1 MKKYYA
7 SEKEA
12 IQVIHDLVATTKRR
26 TDVFDVPSAFI
37 AEHPWT
43 LKYLSDFSEADA
55 LFDLVKEKGATISVI
70 HMTEAERS
78 YRLQKSMRP
87 VFRISVEPSSMKTPA
102 SACWR
107 TIFMFEQQEDGTY
120 CCLNG

>member
-7 SEKEA
+7 NEEAA
-12 IQVIHDLVATTKRR
+12 IQVIHDLVATAKRR

-43 LKYLSDFSEADA
+43 LKYLSHFSEADT
-55 LFDLVKEKGATISVI
+55 LFHLLKEKDATISVI

-87 VFRISVEPSSMKTPA
+87 VFRISVEPSMKTPA
-102 SACWR
+102 SACRR
-107 TIFMFEQQEDGTY
+107 TVFEFEKQEDGTY
-120 CCLNG
+120 RCLNG